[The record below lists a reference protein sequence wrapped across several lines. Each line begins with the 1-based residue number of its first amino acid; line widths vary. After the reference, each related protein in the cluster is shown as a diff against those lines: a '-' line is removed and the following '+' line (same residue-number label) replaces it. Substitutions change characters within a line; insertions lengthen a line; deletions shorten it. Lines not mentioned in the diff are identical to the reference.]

1 LDAGDRGVL
10 APELPRICRTCRD
23 FRPAEGG
30 DRGWCAN
37 EWAFSHRRVV
47 GAADEVPCEST
58 LGHWWL
64 PVDEIWLNLIDVADH
79 GQATPL
85 LDAWLPHHREEPIRE
100 RRRS

>member
-64 PVDEIWLNLIDVADH
+64 PVDEIWLN
-79 GQATPL
+79 
-85 LDAWLPHHREEPIRE
+85 
-100 RRRS
+100 